1 MDWNEIWAKIK
12 ILFGE
17 FWVDLWPTIKIL
29 ITEQGVTAFNS
40 AKNIVKTIQETM
52 PNATGQEK
60 FNAAMTQLT
69 GMLLAQG
76 ITLGVGILR
85 ICIEMA
91 VARMKS
97 EPEEIEEAKSIQQA
111 MNESVQVVTP

>member
-97 EPEEIEEAKSIQQA
+97 EPEVIEEAKSIQQA